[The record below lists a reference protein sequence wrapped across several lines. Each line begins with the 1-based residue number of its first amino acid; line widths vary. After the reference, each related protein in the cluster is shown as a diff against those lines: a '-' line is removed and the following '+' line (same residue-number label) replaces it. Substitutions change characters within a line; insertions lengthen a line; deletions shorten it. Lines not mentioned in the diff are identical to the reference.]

1 MTQTEEDHQ
10 LPAASPQ
17 KVVIYGTR
25 GHARGLHQV
34 IEDLAATGADITCI
48 GFLVDKD
55 FQEDAVI
62 HDLPVLGDADWLASA
77 PDVLV
82 TIGIGATRPRHRI
95 AVDIERRFGPRFPT
109 LRHPRAWV
117 GKRVTIGPGS
127 NVCAGAMVTTE
138 VTIGRHVQ
146 LLVNC
151 TVEHDAVIGDFV
163 TVAPGANVLGRVTVG
178 EGTFVGAG
186 ASILTDVKVGAWV
199 NVGAGAVVTRDV
211 PDGVTVVGVPA
222 RIVE

>member
-1 MTQTEEDHQ
+1 MTT
-10 LPAASPQ
+10 ASSQ

-34 IEDLAATGADITCI
+34 IEDLAAAGVDIRCL

-55 FQEDAVI
+55 FREQSVI
-62 HDLPVLGDADWLASA
+62 HDLPVLGDADWLGGA

-82 TIGIGATRPRHRI
+82 TIGIGATKPRHRI
-95 AVDIERRFGPRFPT
+95 ASDIERRFGPRFPT

-127 NVCAGAMVTTE
+127 NVCAGAAVTTA

-146 LLVNC
+146 LHVNSI
-151 TVEHDAVIGDFV
+151 VEHDSVIGDFV
-163 TVAPGANVLGRVTVG
+163 TVAPGANIAGRVTVG
-178 EGTFVGAG
+178 EGTFVGLG
-186 ASILTDVKVGAWV
+186 ASILTDIKVGARAMI
-199 NVGAGAVVTRDV
+199 GAGAVVIEDV

-222 RIVE
+222 RILEPKRPHR